1 MKYIDT
7 HAHVFPDHIV
17 EKVIGSLQDFYGY
30 TWQGKGIVSDLLDSM
45 DEAGITRSV
54 IFSAATKPEQ
64 VESIHDYIH
73 SVLTAFPGK
82 FIGFGSMHPA
92 YRNVKDE
99 LKRMGE
105 LGLKGLKFHPDFQQF
120 QIDQKEMSA
129 IYEAV
134 GPDMPILFHVGDK
147 RFQNSNPKR
156 LAKVLDSFHGGL
168 TVIAAHMGGFSEWES
183 AWECIIGRRDVY
195 VDVSSTIGHISAE
208 ETAKMVRAHGADRV
222 LFASDYPAV
231 RQKQAVADVLSMNL
245 SNEENELIF
254 YKNAERLFGE
264 TF

>member
-1 MKYIDT
+1 MKYIDA

-17 EKVIGSLQDFYGY
+17 EKVIGALQDFYGY
-30 TWQGKGIVSDLLDSM
+30 KWQGKGIVSDLLESM
-45 DEAGITRSV
+45 EEAQITRSV

-73 SVLTAFPGK
+73 SVLNAFPGK

-92 YRNVKDE
+92 YSNVKNE
-99 LKRMGE
+99 LKRMRS

-120 QIDQKEMSA
+120 RIDQKEMFA
-129 IYEAV
+129 IYEAA
-134 GPDMPILFHVGDK
+134 GPEIPILFHVGDK
-147 RFQNSNPKR
+147 RFQNSNPER
-156 LAKVLDSFHGGL
+156 LAKVLDSIPGL

-195 VDVSSTIGHISAE
+195 VDISSTIGHISPE

-231 RQKQAVADVLSMNL
+231 RQKQAIADVLSLNL

-254 YKNAERLFGE
+254 YRNAERIFGE
-264 TF
+264 VF